1 MKRCIAVLATIVLL
15 AAAGISWRAKAETD
29 GSAKLRALEAE
40 FVKATAEHG
49 LDGFMSYF
57 AEDASELPNGSAV
70 VTGKENIRHSLEP
83 WGPDLS
89 LTWTP
94 VEAEMAASGD
104 LGYTFG
110 HYVLKTRDK
119 DGKAVVEYGKYA
131 TVWKKQKDGGWKV
144 VMDMGNSGPSADA
157 KP

>member
-1 MKRCIAVLATIVLL
+1 MNRKLPIALLLL
-15 AAAGISWRAKAETD
+15 ALTVAGHVRKASAETD

-57 AEDASELPNGSAV
+57 AEDASELGNGGGI
-70 VTGKENIRHSLEP
+70 VTGKANIRKSLEP
-83 WGPDLS
+83 WGPDVN

-94 VEAEMAASGD
+94 VQADMAASGD

-110 HYVLKTRDK
+110 NYVFKAKDK
-119 DGKAVVEYGKYA
+119 DGHPVVQYGKYA
-131 TVWKKQKDGGWKV
+131 TVWKKEKDGSWKV
-144 VMDMGNSGPSADA
+144 VMDMGNSSPDPV